1 MAIST
6 STPITAPSPVSGQ
19 RQADAPSSAG
29 EIVATTFRLD
39 LRRLRDSDAALIQP
53 LADNWDIARQTINLP
68 HPYSLDDAR
77 RLIAAAALAA
87 SRGKEQVFAISRSSD
102 GTLVGLA
109 GLITDMSPPEAGYWI
124 GAPYWGQ
131 GFASEALGA
140 VCNYALRALDC
151 ARIDAVAFSDNL
163 ASIRVLEKCG
173 FRHLRD
179 VEEDIPARGGIRTVR
194 HYRWAPG

>member
-1 MAIST
+1 
-6 STPITAPSPVSGQ
+6 VSGQ